1 MVSTHVEQE
10 DQFLHLHMSATST
23 TITSQHIN
31 NIFSPLV
38 TTGGSTSAHIAVQLS
53 LPEHLPINLLKGW
66 VVLLAAKGSFV
77 VLTRSSSTSLLPSLV
92 EQVVGGGLCPA
103 TG

>member
-1 MVSTHVEQE
+1 M
-10 DQFLHLHMSATST
+10 
-23 TITSQHIN
+23 
-31 NIFSPLV
+31 
-38 TTGGSTSAHIAVQLS
+38 QLS

>member
-10 DQFLHLHMSATST
+10 DQFLHLHMSATT
-23 TITSQHIN
+23 TTSQLIN